1 MFYPRLFFSSAGF
14 FFVFM
19 SGAPLYDLLAQL
31 KPGLRFHTPGHKGYL
46 GGIFK
51 EIANADVTE
60 LPVTDN
66 LYCPQSVILQAEKS
80 ASSYFGSYITVFS
93 AGGATLCI
101 QTALSFFKGE
111 KVIFER
117 NSHVSVFNA
126 AALLGIKPEFIY
138 NRMSVIPL
146 PVTSE
151 QVKDSL
157 EKNPDAEAVF
167 ITSPNYYGLCADLSE
182 IKKICEK
189 YSVRLVID
197 NSHGTHLYEIDRI
210 SSPQRN
216 SDICIDSAHKTLPV
230 LTGGAFLH
238 INFVTDLNFVKN
250 SMSVFGSTSPS
261 FPVLASLDYAREW
274 LAHGGGESIRRTGES
289 VSDLKRCIP
298 FEIVESEPLRITVI
312 DANAGKLAERMLEN
326 GIIYEMATPVSVVL
340 LFSPFNTDFDFKTVK
355 KFFMN
360 IDIKPKRPDSVFSF
374 PETKRKV
381 AYLDALF
388 SDYEIVDSEQA
399 VGRIAARNVLP
410 YPPGVPVL
418 LAGEEILSLTGLKGK
433 ICVLK
438 KNL

>member
-101 QTALSFFKGE
+101 QTALSFFKGK

-230 LTGGAFLH
+230 LTSGAFLH

-261 FPVLASLDYAREW
+261 FPVHASLD
-274 LAHGGGESIRRTGES
+274 
-289 VSDLKRCIP
+289 
-298 FEIVESEPLRITVI
+298 
-312 DANAGKLAERMLEN
+312 
-326 GIIYEMATPVSVVL
+326 
-340 LFSPFNTDFDFKTVK
+340 
-355 KFFMN
+355 
-360 IDIKPKRPDSVFSF
+360 
-374 PETKRKV
+374 
-381 AYLDALF
+381 
-388 SDYEIVDSEQA
+388 
-399 VGRIAARNVLP
+399 
-410 YPPGVPVL
+410 
-418 LAGEEILSLTGLKGK
+418 
-433 ICVLK
+433 
-438 KNL
+438 